1 MQPYFSIIIPSYNRA
16 DLIAKAIQ
24 SVLDQSFQDFEI
36 IVVDDC
42 SKDNTAEVVA
52 AFRHP
57 GIRYYRNEVNR
68 ERSATRNRGILEA
81 TGKYITFLDSD
92 DYYFPGHLKKSYDH
106 LAKQNSEIYYQRYA
120 IVDDQGNSIGQGR
133 WIRKDVFNQ
142 LLKEGTVLHLNGIFV
157 KQEIS
162 RTVLFREDMNQS
174 EDYEYFIRLL
184 MHRPVEFTNDL
195 TSALLSHQGRGVLN
209 INKTALILNMD
220 LLLKHLTENGE
231 FMKSYSPYLRY
242 IRSGASSYISLHLV
256 LANDLQGG
264 IRFLFR
270 SLAENPVALFRR
282 RTLAIIKHILLRI
295 ATPKPS
301 H

>member
-1 MQPYFSIIIPSYNRA
+1 MQPFFSIVIPSYNRA

-24 SVLDQSFQDFEI
+24 SVLDQTFQDFEI

-52 AFRHP
+52 AFHHP
-57 GIRYYRNEVNR
+57 GIRYYRNEVNL

-106 LAKQNSEIYYQRYA
+106 LAKHHSDIYYQRYA
-120 IVDDQGNSIGQGR
+120 IVDDRGIQTGQGR
-133 WIRKDVFNQ
+133 WIKQEVFKQ

-157 KQEIS
+157 KKEIS

-184 MHRPVEFTNDL
+184 MNHPIEYTNEL

-209 INKTALILNMD
+209 INKASLILNME
-220 LLLKHLTENGE
+220 LLLKYVTENE
-231 FMKSYSPYLRY
+231 IFIKSYKPYLRY

-256 LANDLQGG
+256 LANDLKGG
-264 IRFLFR
+264 IRFLLR
-270 SLAENPVALFRR
+270 SLVENPVALFRR
-282 RTLAIIKHILLRI
+282 RTLAIVKHILLRMI
-295 ATPKPS
+295 ARKS
-301 H
+301 